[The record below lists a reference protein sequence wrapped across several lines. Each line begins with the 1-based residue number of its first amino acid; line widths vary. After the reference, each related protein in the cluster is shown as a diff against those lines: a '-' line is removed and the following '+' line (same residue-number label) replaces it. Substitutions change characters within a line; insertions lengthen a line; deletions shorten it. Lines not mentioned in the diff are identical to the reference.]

1 MSTLGRVAAALISAA
16 TFVAV
21 TPAQEHG
28 KPAGDKPAAGAPQK
42 PAAVFVIV
50 KSGDKLEVMNKEAVE
65 AKNKQ
70 FAADFEK
77 AKAQYDKDKQAAEAA
92 HKPFDGKAPTKQVM
106 ETTGGDF
113 ASKEAADAA
122 MKKMADDKA
131 KADKEKAEKEKAAK
145 DKEGKDKKGGEK
157 GKDTKHRQ
165 GR

>member
-28 KPAGDKPAAGAPQK
+28 KPAGDKPAAGAPAK

-50 KSGDKLEVMNKEAVE
+50 KTGDKLEVMNKEAVD

-70 FAADFEK
+70 FAADYDK
-77 AKAQYDKDKQAAEAA
+77 AMAQYKKDKEAAEAA
-92 HKPFDGKAPTKQVM
+92 HKPFDGKAPTKQAL
-106 ETTGGDF
+106 EATGGDF
-113 ASKEAADAA
+113 ASKEAAEAA
-122 MKKMADDKA
+122 MKKMVDEKA
-131 KADKEKAEKEKAAK
+131 KADKEKADKEKA
-145 DKEGKDKKGGEK
+145 GKDKPKDGGK
-157 GKDTKHRQ
+157 GKDPKHRQ

>member
-28 KPAGDKPAAGAPQK
+28 KPAGDKPAAGAPAK
-42 PAAVFVIV
+42 PAAVFVIT
-50 KSGDKLEVMNKEAVE
+50 KSGDKLEVANKEAVE

-77 AKAQYDKDKQAAEAA
+77 AMSKYESDKKAAEAA
-92 HKPFDGKAPTKQVM
+92 HKPFSDKAPTKQVV

-122 MKKMADDKA
+122 MKKLTDEKA
-131 KADKEKAEKEKAAK
+131 KADKEKAEKEKAGK
-145 DKEGKDKKGGEK
+145 DAGKDKGKGGEK